1 MNVTFR
7 EMNKREATEELKKRN
22 EEIDPI
28 KFEHL
33 CKSVVEE
40 VEKPDGI
47 ETTRRSKD
55 HGIDIQG
62 YVGKEFY
69 TGEFGVQVKQY
80 NSKISSGAV
89 RELAGSLQGEGFG
102 FGTLIT
108 TSSFT
113 KDAAEKVND
122 TEFYSIN
129 LIDGDELAELMLEHE
144 VGITEQP
151 SDEERKFAM
160 DPEFWNRF
168 DKFAGD
174 LIPAWKIPQADSFD
188 VFDLVLEGISEGYQY
203 KPEIAEHLSGET
215 GDSWTPRQADYYTTA
230 ASIMGYLQEEPSE
243 NKNMRKWELT
253 ELGEEYVSH
262 IKNGNKR
269 EAEEHFSAN
278 VGNIEIIQKIVDV
291 LEEEYKIPKSRVE
304 EIIRDETEVTGTT
317 VGRRASTV
325 GKWLGKHPDVKR
337 RDKGMLWF
345 EFYKMD
351 LGDF

>member
-1 MNVTFR
+1 MDKQETLQ
-7 EMNKREATEELKKRN
+7 ELKSRN

-40 VEKPDGI
+40 VEDPDGI
-47 ETTRRSKD
+47 ETTRRSGD

-62 YVGKEFY
+62 YVGNEFY

-80 NSKISSGAV
+80 SRNILPGAV

-108 TSSFT
+108 TSSFSD
-113 KDAAEKVND
+113 DAAQRVED
-122 TEFYSIN
+122 IDIYSIN
-129 LIDGDELAELMLEHE
+129 LIDGNELAELMLEYE
-144 VGITEQP
+144 VGVTEQP
-151 SDEERKFAM
+151 SEDEEERKFAI

-188 VFDLVLEGISEGYQY
+188 VFDLVLEGISEGHQF
-203 KPEIAEHLSGET
+203 KPEIADHLSGET

-230 ASIMGYLQEEPSE
+230 ASIMGYLEENSSGDIQ
-243 NKNMRKWELT
+243 MRKWELT
-253 ELGEEYVSH
+253 DLGEEYVSQLLSED
-262 IKNGNKR
+262 K
-269 EAEEHFSAN
+269 EAAGEHFLAN
-278 VGNIEIIQKIVDV
+278 IGNIEIIQKIVDV
-291 LEEEYKIPKSRVE
+291 LEEDYKIPKSQVE

-325 GKWLGKHPDVKR
+325 GKWLGRHPDVKR
-337 RDKGMLWF
+337 REKGMLWF
-345 EFYKMD
+345 EYYEMD
-351 LGDF
+351 LGDY

>member
-1 MNVTFR
+1 MDKQETLQ
-7 EMNKREATEELKKRN
+7 KLKKRN
-22 EEIDPI
+22 QEIDAI

-33 CKSVVEE
+33 CKNVVEE
-40 VEKPDGI
+40 VEDPDGI

-62 YVGKEFY
+62 YIGNEFY

-80 NSKISSGAV
+80 SNKISSGAV

-113 KDAAEKVND
+113 KDAAEKVSE

-129 LIDGDELAELMLEHE
+129 LIDGDELAELMLEYE
-144 VGITEQP
+144 VGVTEQP
-151 SDEERKFAM
+151 TEEDGERMFAI

-188 VFDLVLEGISEGYQY
+188 VIDLVLEAISEGIQY
-203 KPEIAEHLSGET
+203 KPEIAEFLSGET

-230 ASIMGYLQEEPSE
+230 ASIMGYLEEDESE
-243 NKNMRKWELT
+243 DKQMRKWELT
-253 ELGEEYVSH
+253 ELGEEYVSRLQS
-262 IKNGNKR
+262 GDE
-269 EAEEHFSAN
+269 EAVEEHFSAN

-291 LEEEYKIPKSRVE
+291 LEEDYKIPKSKVE
-304 EIIRDETEVTGTT
+304 EIIRDETAVTGTT

-337 RDKGMLWF
+337 QENGMLWF
-345 EFYKMD
+345 EYYKMD
-351 LGDF
+351 LTDF

>member
-1 MNVTFR
+1 MD
-7 EMNKREATEELKKRN
+7 KQEALHKLKKRN
-22 EEIDPI
+22 KEIDAI

-33 CKSVVEE
+33 CKRVVEE
-40 VEKPDGI
+40 VEDPDGI

-62 YVGKEFY
+62 YIGNEFY

-80 NSKISSGAV
+80 SSKVSSGAV

-113 KDAAEKVND
+113 KDAAEKVSE

-129 LIDGDELAELMLEHE
+129 LIDGNELAELMLEYE
-144 VGITEQP
+144 VGVTEQP
-151 SDEERKFAM
+151 TGEDNERMFTI

-174 LIPAWKIPQADSFD
+174 LIPAWEIPQADSFD
-188 VFDLVLEGISEGYQY
+188 VLDLVLGGIREGKQY
-203 KPEIAEHLSGET
+203 KPEIAEYLSGET
-215 GDSWTPRQADYYTTA
+215 SNSWTPRQADYYTAA
-230 ASIMGYLQEEPSE
+230 ASIMGYLEEHESGD
-243 NKNMRKWELT
+243 KQMRKWELT

-262 IKNGNKR
+262 LQSGDEKA
-269 EAEEHFSAN
+269 AEEHFSSN
-278 VGNIEIIQKIVDV
+278 VGNIGIIQKIVEV
-291 LEEEYKIPKSRVE
+291 LKKDYKIPKSKVE
-304 EIIRDETEVTGTT
+304 EVIRDETAVTGTT

-337 RDKGMLWF
+337 QENGMLWF
-345 EFYKMD
+345 EYYKRD
-351 LGDF
+351 LSDF

>member
-1 MNVTFR
+1 VNETETLDKLKTR
-7 EMNKREATEELKKRN
+7 NK
-22 EEIDPI
+22 EIDPI

-40 VEKPDGI
+40 VENPDGI

-62 YVGKEFY
+62 YVGNEFY

-80 NSKISSGAV
+80 NNKISSGAV

-129 LIDGDELAELMLEHE
+129 LINGDELAELMLEHE
-144 VGITEQP
+144 VGVTEQP
-151 SDEERKFAM
+151 SEEEKKFAL

-188 VFDLVLEGISEGYQY
+188 VFDLVLMGINEGNQY

-230 ASIMGYLQEEPSE
+230 ASIMGYLEEETSE
-243 NKNMRKWELT
+243 DKDMRKWELT

-262 IKNGNKR
+262 LKSGNE
-269 EAEEHFSAN
+269 EAAEDHFSAN
-278 VGNIEIIQKIVDV
+278 VGNIEIIQKIADV
-291 LEEEYKIPKSRVE
+291 LEKEYKIPRSQVE
-304 EIIRDETEVTGTT
+304 DIIRDETAVTGTT

-325 GKWLGKHPDVKR
+325 GKWLGRHPDIKR
-337 RDKGMLWF
+337 RENGMLWS
-345 EFYKMD
+345 EYYKMD
-351 LGDF
+351 LTDF

>member
-1 MNVTFR
+1 
-7 EMNKREATEELKKRN
+7 MNKRETLEELEKRN
-22 EEIDPI
+22 REIDPI

-40 VEKPDGI
+40 VESPDGI
-47 ETTRRSKD
+47 ETTRSSKD

-62 YVGKEFY
+62 YVGNEFY

-80 NSKISSGAV
+80 SGKVSSGAV

-113 KDAAEKVND
+113 KDAAEKVNE

-129 LIDGDELAELMLEHE
+129 LINGSELAELMLQHE
-144 VGITEQP
+144 VGVSEQP
-151 SDEERKFAM
+151 SEEGQEFAI

-174 LIPAWKIPQADSFD
+174 LIPAWKIPQADSFHH
-188 VFDLVLEGISEGYQY
+188 FDLVLEAVNVGKQY
-203 KPEIAEHLSGET
+203 KPEIAEYLSGET

-230 ASIMGYLQEEPSE
+230 ASIMGYLDEDTSGD
-243 NKNMRKWELT
+243 KKMRRWELT
-253 ELGEEYVSH
+253 NAGNEYVSH
-262 IKNGNKR
+262 LQSGND
-269 EAEEHFSAN
+269 EAAERHFSAN

-291 LEEEYKIPKSRVE
+291 LEEEYKIPKSRIE
-304 EIIRDETEVTGTT
+304 EIIRNETEVTGTT

-325 GKWLGKHPDVKR
+325 GKWLGRHPDVKR
-337 RDKGMLWF
+337 REKGMLWF
-345 EFYKMD
+345 EYYEMD

>member
-1 MNVTFR
+1 MDEQETL
-7 EMNKREATEELKKRN
+7 EELKHRN
-22 EEIDPI
+22 EGIDPI

-33 CKSVVEE
+33 CKSVVEA
-40 VEKPDGI
+40 VENPDGI

-62 YVGKEFY
+62 YVGSEFY

-113 KDAAEKVND
+113 KDAAERVDD
-122 TEFYSIN
+122 TDFYSIN
-129 LIDGDELAELMLEHE
+129 LIDGDELAELMVKHE
-144 VGITEQP
+144 VGVTEQP
-151 SDEERKFAM
+151 SEEEKKLAI
-160 DPEFWNRF
+160 DPEFWSRF

-174 LIPAWKIPQADSFD
+174 LIPAWRIPQADSFD
-188 VFDLVLEGISEGYQY
+188 IFDLVMDGIREGNQY
-203 KPEIAEHLSGET
+203 KPEIAEHLSVET

-230 ASIMGYLQEEPSE
+230 ASIMGYLEEDTSGD
-243 NKNMRKWELT
+243 KQMRKWELT
-253 ELGEEYVSH
+253 ELGEEYASH
-262 IKNGNKR
+262 IRSGNE
-269 EAEEHFSAN
+269 EAAKEHFSAN

-291 LEEEYKIPKSRVE
+291 LEQEYKIPKSKVE
-304 EIIRDETEVTGTT
+304 EIIRDKTEVTGTT

-325 GKWLGKHPDVKR
+325 GKWLGRHPDVKR

-345 EFYKMD
+345 EYYKMD